1 MIRSKLTMNDLALL
15 GGPAM
20 FVPPKSI
27 GSLANPDP
35 TKLLSYSRIFYDQH
49 RYTNNGPVNRMLEDR
64 LAEWHQAERCVT
76 FASAFWGLSLAIRHL
91 SIPGRS
97 EVITPSLTYRRMGEI
112 IASAGMVPRFCDVD
126 PQTLAQTAET
136 TRPCINKDTALILGA
151 HPTINCCDADGLER
165 LSAETGVPL
174 LFDSVESAFE
184 TTAGRRVGT
193 FGRAE
198 GFSLHATKLIN
209 GFEGGYLVTND
220 HQLADHLKLM
230 RGFGIPEEDEIVC
243 FGMNAKLNEIH
254 AAMAMASLD
263 DLDALIERNR
273 QRYIAYRELLEGIE
287 GVTLRLFDEG
297 EQTSFKNILV
307 RVDEGWPLSRE
318 DTLAILQAEGAL
330 ARSYYS
336 PALHMHQAGFET
348 RFGHLPVAER
358 ISEQYMLLPC
368 GDQMGLSDIRA
379 VVELLSFAAAHGDEI
394 ASALDKVNDL
404 EIHTGY
410 DPTAVRRS
418 HPEKESDEERP

>member
-1 MIRSKLTMNDLALL
+1 MQSKHTINDLALL
-15 GGPAM
+15 GGPVT
-20 FVPPKSI
+20 FDSPKSI

-35 TKLLSYSRIFYDQH
+35 EKVLAYSRIFYDRH

-64 LAEWHQAERCVT
+64 LAAWHQTERCLT
-76 FASAFWGLSLAIRHL
+76 FANAFWGLSLAIRL
-91 SIPGRS
+91 LAIPGRS

-126 PQTLAQTAET
+126 PETLAQTEET
-136 TRPCINKDTALILGA
+136 TRPWLNEDTALILGA
-151 HPTINCCDADGLER
+151 HPTVNCCDADGLER

-184 TTAGRRVGT
+184 TTKGRRVGT

-198 GFSLHATKLIN
+198 GFSIHATKLIN

-220 HQLADHLKLM
+220 HELADRLKLM

-254 AAMAMASLD
+254 AAMAMASMD
-263 DLDALIERNR
+263 DLDELVERNR
-273 QRYIAYRELLEGIE
+273 QRYLAYRELLDGIE
-287 GVTLRLFDEG
+287 GLTIRLFDER

-307 RVDEGWPLSRE
+307 RLNGEWPLSRD

-330 ARSYYS
+330 ARPYYS
-336 PALHMHQAGFET
+336 PALHTYKAGFET
-348 RFGHLPVAER
+348 RSGYLPVAER
-358 ISEQYMLLPC
+358 ISQEFLLLPC
-368 GDQMGLSDIRA
+368 GDQMDLSDIT
-379 VVELLSFAAAHGDEI
+379 VLVELLGFVAAHAVEI
-394 ASALDKVNDL
+394 GNARSAINHL
-404 EIHTGY
+404 EISTGY
-410 DPTAVRRS
+410 DPVALRRS
-418 HPEKESDEERP
+418 PRLKESHEE

>member
-1 MIRSKLTMNDLALL
+1 MIRSKLATNELALF
-15 GGPAM
+15 GGPVT
-20 FVPPKSI
+20 FSPPKSI

-35 TKLLSYSRIFYDQH
+35 TKFLEYSRIFYDRH

-76 FASAFWGLSLAIRHL
+76 FANAFWGLSLAIRDL
-91 SIPGRS
+91 AIPGRS

-126 PQTLAQTAET
+126 SESLAQTEAT
-136 TRPCINKDTALILGA
+136 TRPWINRDTALILGA
-151 HPTINCCDADGLER
+151 HPTVNCCDADGLER

-184 TTAGRRVGT
+184 TTKGRRVGT

-198 GFSLHATKLIN
+198 GFSIHATKLIN

-220 HQLADHLKLM
+220 HELADRLKLI
-230 RGFGIPEEDEIVC
+230 RGFGIPEEDQIVC

-254 AAMAMASLD
+254 AALAMASMD
-263 DLDALIERNR
+263 DLDELVERNR
-273 QRYIAYRELLEGIE
+273 QRYLAYRELLDGID
-287 GVTLRLFDEG
+287 GITLRLFDEE

-307 RVDEGWPLSRE
+307 RLGEGWPLSRD

-330 ARSYYS
+330 ARPYYS
-336 PALHMHQAGFET
+336 PALHTHKAGFET
-348 RFGHLPVAER
+348 RSGYLPVADR
-358 ISEQYMLLPC
+358 ISKQFMLLPC
-368 GDQMGLSDIRA
+368 GDQMGLSDISVLA
-379 VVELLSFAAAHGDEI
+379 ELLRFVAAHAVEI
-394 ASALDKVNDL
+394 GEALNAVNDL

-410 DPTAVRRS
+410 DAVAARRQTPLEES
-418 HPEKESDEERP
+418 HEE

>member
-1 MIRSKLTMNDLALL
+1 MTRLKLTTNDLALL
-15 GGPAM
+15 GGPVT
-20 FVPPKSI
+20 FLPPKSI

-35 TKLLSYSRIFYDQH
+35 TKVLHYSRIFYDQH
-49 RYTNNGPVNRMLEDR
+49 WYTNNGPVNRLLENR
-64 LAEWHQAERCVT
+64 LAEWHQVEHCVT
-76 FASAFWGLSLAIRHL
+76 FASAFWGISLAIRFL
-91 SIPGRS
+91 SIPGRC

-126 PQTLAQTAET
+126 SETLAQTAET
-136 TRPCINKDTALILGA
+136 TRPCINQDTALILGA
-151 HPTINCCDADGLER
+151 HPTVNCCDADGLER

-184 TTAGRRVGT
+184 TTKGRRVGT

-220 HQLADHLKLM
+220 HELADRLKLM

-254 AAMAMASLD
+254 AATAMASLD
-263 DLDALIERNR
+263 DLDGLIERNR
-273 QRYIAYRELLEGIE
+273 QRYIAYRELLDEVDGLT
-287 GVTLRLFDEG
+287 VCLFDET

-307 RVDEGWPLSRE
+307 RLGGEWPLSRD

-330 ARSYYS
+330 ARPYYS
-336 PALHMHQAGFET
+336 PALHIHKAGFET
-348 RFGHLPVAER
+348 RFGDLPVAER
-358 ISEQYMLLPC
+358 VSQQYMLLPC
-368 GDQMGLSDIRA
+368 GDQMLLSDIA
-379 VVELLSFAAAHGDEI
+379 VLAGLLSFLAAHCGEI
-394 ASALDKVNDL
+394 GTALDAMNDL

-410 DPTAVRRS
+410 DPTAIRRS
-418 HPEKESDEERP
+418 PRIKESYEERP

>member
-1 MIRSKLTMNDLALL
+1 MTRSKLTMNDLALF
-15 GGPAM
+15 GGPVT
-20 FVPPKSI
+20 FLPPKSI

-35 TKLLSYSRIFYDQH
+35 KKFLDYSRIFYEQH
-49 RYTNNGPVNRMLEDR
+49 RYTNNGPVNRLLEDR
-64 LAEWHQAERCVT
+64 LAEWHQTERCVT

-126 PQTLAQTAET
+126 PETLAQTAET
-136 TRPCINKDTALILGA
+136 TRACVNQETALILGA

-184 TTAGRRVGT
+184 TTKGRRVGT

-220 HQLADHLKLM
+220 HELADQLRLM
-230 RGFGIPEEDEIVC
+230 RGFGIPEEDQTVC
-243 FGMNAKLNEIH
+243 FGMNAKFNEIH
-254 AAMAMASLD
+254 AAMAMASMD
-263 DLDALIERNR
+263 DLDELVERNR
-273 QRYIAYRELLEGIE
+273 QRYIAYRDLLDGID
-287 GVTLRLFDEG
+287 GITLRLFDEE

-307 RVDEGWPLSRE
+307 RLDEQWPLSRD

-330 ARSYYS
+330 ARPYYS
-336 PALHMHQAGFET
+336 PALHIHKAGFET
-348 RFGHLPVAER
+348 RFGHLPAAER
-358 ISEQYMLLPC
+358 ISRLYMLLPC
-368 GDQMGLSDIRA
+368 GDQMSVGDIRA
-379 VVELLSFAAAHGDEI
+379 VVDLLSLVAAHAEEIGDT
-394 ASALDKVNDL
+394 LDNLNDL

-410 DPTAVRRS
+410 GPTAIRQS
-418 HPEKESDEERP
+418 HPPKESHEEQP